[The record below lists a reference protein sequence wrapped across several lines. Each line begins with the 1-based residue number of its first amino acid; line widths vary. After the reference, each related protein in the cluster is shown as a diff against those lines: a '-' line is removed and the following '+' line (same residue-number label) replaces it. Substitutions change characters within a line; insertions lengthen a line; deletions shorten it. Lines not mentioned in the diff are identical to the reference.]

1 MQRKS
6 VIVNIYLTLYI
17 IFHIYS
23 CLRSIR
29 VLLLML
35 ISPMSPLVRNM
46 IMMNTK
52 HCKMNKNISFFFNYF
67 VSIQMKF
74 LAMFFIL
81 LLCGVGPS
89 YEKFFIVGV
98 NDNSVNKSDTLSE
111 GRQSYCF
118 INMCKR
124 RFSQESE

>member
-1 MQRKS
+1 MQRKC
-6 VIVNIYLTLYI
+6 VIVNSYLTLYI

>member
-1 MQRKS
+1 
-6 VIVNIYLTLYI
+6 
-17 IFHIYS
+17 
-23 CLRSIR
+23 
-29 VLLLML
+29 
-35 ISPMSPLVRNM
+35 
-46 IMMNTK
+46 
-52 HCKMNKNISFFFNYF
+52 
-67 VSIQMKF
+67 MKF
-74 LAMFFIL
+74 LSSEPVYSGIFFIP